1 MTSSHDLPACPAGN
15 TSPDPGA
22 ARPRRRRAA
31 ALLAAAAPLAA
42 ALAAAPAAAA
52 FATSTPPAARSH
64 THTAELLAASA
75 LPATTAGTALHRS
88 QDPRSFR

>member
-22 ARPRRRRAA
+22 ARPGRRRAA

-42 ALAAAPAAAA
+42 ALAAA

-75 LPATTAGTALHRS
+75 LPATTAGTAFT
-88 QDPRSFR
+88 DPKIPEASGD